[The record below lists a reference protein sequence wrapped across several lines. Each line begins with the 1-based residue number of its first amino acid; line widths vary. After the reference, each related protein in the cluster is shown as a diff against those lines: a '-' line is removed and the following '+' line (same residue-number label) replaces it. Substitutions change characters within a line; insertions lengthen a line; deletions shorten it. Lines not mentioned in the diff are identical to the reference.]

1 MEELSKQKRPNL
13 IFNIISHIFAPF
25 IESIP
30 TLIIMLIGCGITYF
44 LHNFKIIGDLIALIF
59 IVIFINLS
67 YLVALWEKADA
78 YWYTKKLFPM
88 RWKEFLF
95 LFLLL
100 LIITTLFIAVTH
112 LNTSFEPFNFE
123 KSAHIF
129 ARYMSFNLIYTSI
142 PIAIV
147 YLTKPYKSSIGL
159 FSIVIPASISFLS
172 DNAAYSEVFD
182 MYDFPQLK
190 WPSIILL
197 SFVGLLMTENF
208 LLMRLSIS
216 QNVKKRFAEYK
227 DSNSKKKKKED
238 RPHTKQRAWQ
248 FDDEQHDY
256 SRSNKIETT
265 NIDQQQKTDTTGLGY
280 HEVEVSNALSSRINH
295 IEKYLLEKQSLAWK
309 KIKTNL
315 DQNLMVQ
322 DKLSDPKAQDES
334 FSILN
339 STLIK
344 LLEQLSNIEVKLLEA
359 KLLPLQ
365 DRYTSI
371 LETAKASNAETD
383 FDKKI
388 KEVKNMLPKLVS
400 FERTVNNQPAI
411 THLKVKDEF
420 AKRNLEEGN
429 IFRHYETNFEKKKK
443 SIVSFSEEVAKL
455 KEELVV
461 IKLVKLVEDVSVF
474 DREPYSELLNKEIE
488 DLETT
493 HALLD
498 IDSFESGVNM
508 IQAENDRLAQD
519 SDLA

>member
-13 IFNIISHIFAPF
+13 IFNIISHIFLP
-25 IESIP
+25 
-30 TLIIMLIGCGITYF
+30 IISYTVFATIIVMLIGSGITYF
-44 LHNFKIIGDLIALIF
+44 LHYIGFIGDLTALIF
-59 IVIFINLS
+59 IIMFINYS
-67 YLVALWEKADA
+67 YWIAFLEKARIG
-78 YWYTKKLFPM
+78 WYNKKLFPLK
-88 RWKEFLF
+88 WKDVLFLLF
-95 LFLLL
+95 LFFTS
-100 LIITTLFIAVTH
+100 IISFAAVTY
-112 LNTSFEPFNFE
+112 LNTDFVPFNFNE
-123 KSAHIF
+123 SLYIF
-129 ARYMSFNLIYTSI
+129 AHFMAYNLMYTFV
-142 PIAIV
+142 PIAII
-147 YLTKPYKSSIGL
+147 YLIKPDKSGIGL
-159 FSIVIPASISFLS
+159 FTIVIPASISFLS
-172 DNAAYSEVFD
+172 DNAAYSEVFSI
-182 MYDFPQLK
+182 YNFPQLK
-190 WPSIILL
+190 WSSIILF
-197 SFVGLLMTENF
+197 SFVGWFMTENF

-216 QNVKKRFAEYK
+216 LSRYKTIDENPLIDENILKGFAEYE
-227 DSNSKKKKKED
+227 SKYSEKKKEED
-238 RPHTKQRAWQ
+238 KPQTKQSASQ
-248 FDDEQHDY
+248 FDDEQQKVNTTTSTHH
-256 SRSNKIETT
+256 ETT
-265 NIDQQQKTDTTGLGY
+265 
-280 HEVEVSNALSSRINH
+280 VSNALSSRINH
-295 IEKYLLEKQSLAWK
+295 IEKYLLEKQSSTWK

-388 KEVKNMLPKLVS
+388 KEVKNMLPELKT
-400 FERTVNNQPAI
+400 FEQTVNGQPAL
-411 THLKVKDEF
+411 THQKLKEEF
-420 AKRNLEEGN
+420 ANRNLDEIN
-429 IFRHYETNFEKKKK
+429 IFSHYEANFEKKKE
-443 SIVSFSEEVAKL
+443 SIISFTEDVAKL
-455 KEELVV
+455 KEELVI

-474 DREPYSELLNKEIE
+474 DREPYAELLNKEIE

-519 SDLA
+519 SGLG